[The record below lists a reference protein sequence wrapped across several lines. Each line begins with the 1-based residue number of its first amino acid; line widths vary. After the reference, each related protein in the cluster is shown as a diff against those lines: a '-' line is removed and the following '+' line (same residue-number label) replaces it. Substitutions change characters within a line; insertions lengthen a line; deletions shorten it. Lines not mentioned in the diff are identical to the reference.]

1 MSITCAAPPN
11 TSNSLKESKM
21 TYEHHLFRDDLATDL
36 VKKLAPFTSNYDAL
50 VDRAF
55 LIADR
60 VVARISADFDKMI
73 EEENAKAAKTRA
85 ARQAEFNAL
94 VGGIAACGSTSTN
107 TNAQQAQNQ
116 GARVDRRKADC
127 DCSNLRRSTD
137 KVEVHELSPEQA
149 IAMID
154 SLIFPPKR

>member
-1 MSITCAAPPN
+1 
-11 TSNSLKESKM
+11 M
-21 TYEHHLFRDDLATDL
+21 TYEQHLFRDDLATDL

-60 VVARISADFDKMI
+60 VVARISADAAVLD
-73 EEENAKAAKTRA
+73 KAAREKREATRA